1 MFIYRDGDSFG
12 DLALTEG
19 KSRSATIK
27 TRKICHL
34 AVLDKINYQRI
45 LSSIMRKKR
54 LELVEFLQSL
64 SLFSQITKG
73 SLVKFSYCFEEKTIK
88 KDKLLFTEGETLENL
103 YLIKEGEVIISKKV
117 QVNVLDYEGTDKYK
131 TQLNK
136 RFSHRAEIS
145 LVGRGEFLGL
155 YDIELNVYRTTAIVS
170 SITAILLKININDFK

>member
-1 MFIYRDGDSFG
+1 M
-12 DLALTEG
+12 
-19 KSRSATIK
+19 
-27 TRKICHL
+27 
-34 AVLDKINYQRI
+34 
-45 LSSIMRKKR
+45 
-54 LELVEFLQSL
+54 
-64 SLFSQITKG
+64 
-73 SLVKFSYCFEEKTIK
+73 
-88 KDKLLFTEGETLENL
+88 FTEGETLENL